1 MPTYANFTALVRDWS
16 NKDSSVLSDTRIQD
30 CLRYAADKCYRNLRV
45 ASLESTITYTSAALL
60 DATTSGNALVP
71 SKTELTLPADLIE
84 FIQIREID
92 SAGRTCRV
100 FNEKTDLRTY
110 NDWYAEKYD
119 YMAYWSRV
127 GNTLLLSPG
136 FNQGN
141 VGKPD
146 KIELHYYKRLPA
158 LNALYSVNPSNYAAG
173 FLTQSNSGT
182 TRLYFVDGNTNT
194 AYATQEEAN
203 AADTTRVTAKVN
215 VAVNNSQA
223 ITVDD
228 IKNVSGA
235 TGTIT
240 DTMELSGT
248 GVTLNTSTGR
258 APLVTNDNNQA
269 SIVVDTAQTLS
280 DNIDLTFSNTN
291 SDKYVGNET
300 YNWLRDDN
308 ERVLLM
314 GALAEAFA
322 YLQDD
327 DQAAKYKQLF
337 NEEILELNDEDA
349 KRNAS
354 GGNIQVTYNG
364 RGLI

>member
-1 MPTYANFTALVRDWS
+1 
-16 NKDSSVLSDTRIQD
+16 
-30 CLRYAADKCYRNLRV
+30 
-45 ASLESTITYTSAALL
+45 
-60 DATTSGNALVP
+60 
-71 SKTELTLPADLIE
+71 
-84 FIQIREID
+84 
-92 SAGRTCRV
+92 
-100 FNEKTDLRTY
+100 
-110 NDWYAEKYD
+110 
-119 YMAYWSRV
+119 MAYWSRV

-194 AYATQEEAN
+194 AYATQEDAN
-203 AADTTRVTAKVN
+203 TADTTKVTAKVN
-215 VAVNNSQA
+215 VAVNNSA
-223 ITVDD
+223 NITND
-228 IKNVSGA
+228 SRS
-235 TGTIT
+235 GTIVNG
-240 DTMELSGT
+240 MELSGT
-248 GVTLNTSTGR
+248 GVTLNNGA
-258 APLVTNDNNQA
+258 APLVTNASNQA
-269 SIVVDTAQTLS
+269 SIVVDTAQTLG

-291 SDKYVGNET
+291 SAKYVGNET